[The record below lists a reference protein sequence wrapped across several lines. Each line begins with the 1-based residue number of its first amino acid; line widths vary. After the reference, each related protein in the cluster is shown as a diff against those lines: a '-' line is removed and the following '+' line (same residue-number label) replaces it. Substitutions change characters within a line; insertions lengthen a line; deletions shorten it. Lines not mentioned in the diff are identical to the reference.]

1 MALRIRAHRLLTPC
15 SILGVAGGPKRFV
28 MAAARSTSTPTTQQ
42 ANPRGAEEL
51 DLRINALESLL
62 ADEQGL
68 TEEERERLR
77 LVASLRNMS
86 QAEVT
91 KWRSARLRDMYQ
103 RHGTDTGSPEVQI
116 MAFSEHI
123 RRMREHLRTNKKD
136 LHTKKS
142 LNTMLMKRRD
152 QLLYLRRKNFPAYQ
166 RVVVDLGISED
177 EIFNVGKRPGLS
189 YQKTRFRSTQ

>member
-1 MALRIRAHRLLTPC
+1 MALRIRAHRLLAPC
-15 SILGVAGGPKRFV
+15 SILNTGAASRRLV
-28 MAAARSTSTPTTQQ
+28 MSPARSSPTATAKQ

-51 DLRINALESLL
+51 DLRINALEALL
-62 ADEQGL
+62 EDEQGL

-103 RHGTDTGSPEVQI
+103 RHGTDTGSSEVQI
-116 MAFSEHI
+116 MIFSEHI
-123 RRMREHLRTNKKD
+123 RRMREHLRQHKKD

-142 LNTMLMKRRD
+142 LNGVLMKRRD

-177 EIFNVGKRPGLS
+177 EIFSVGKRPGLS